1 MNADFGTDEAGG
13 ASDEEAHGDGK
24 SYRLLVIGEQGGG
37 RGLHRQDA
45 KSAKKD
51 WEKMLQ
57 SGTGKRSTLKD
68 AREEFTGEELMNAFL
83 MR

>member
-1 MNADFGTDEAGG
+1 MRRSQCSGERSEPLKDCDPATG
-13 ASDEEAHGDGK
+13 ASEVEGGIGRK
-24 SYRLLVIGEQGGG
+24 LKGGVI
-37 RGLHRQDA
+37 HRQDA

-68 AREEFTGEELMNAFL
+68 ASEEFTGEELMNAFL